1 LAEGFCGPAW
11 LILCRIDENGKAKE
25 ATAMGKLEGKV
36 AIVTGAG
43 RGLGRAYARRL
54 ASLGAK
60 LVITDI
66 NLRSFEEFELEAKS
80 MTAESTVAEIIAGGG
95 QAMGVEMDVTE
106 ETSVI
111 SMVARVMQQWGRID
125 ILVCNAGG
133 GRGRPVDTKASSL
146 DAGLLQLVT
155 SMNLYGTVYSVNA
168 VAPIMKRQRSGKIV
182 TVSSVAGLHPS
193 TDGGYA
199 HYGAAKAAIAHYT
212 RYLAQDLGP
221 YGITANCIAPGT
233 ITTGRIVA
241 TVMPNQANANRDRT
255 EQVALRR
262 LGSVEDCA
270 KVVEFLCTDLSDYV
284 TGQCIAIDGGL
295 MRGN

>member
-1 LAEGFCGPAW
+1 VVQ
-11 LILCRIDENGKAKE
+11 RRVDENGKAKE
-25 ATAMGKLEGKV
+25 ATAMGKLDGKV

-54 ASLGAK
+54 AGLGAK

-111 SMVARVMQQWGRID
+111 SMVARVVQQWGRVD

-146 DAGLLQLVT
+146 DSGLLQLVT

-168 VAPIMKRQRSGKIV
+168 VAPVMKRQRSGKIV
-182 TVSSVAGLHPS
+182 TVSSVAGLAPS